1 MDFNMG
7 DHISPQSHYER
18 EREQQILIKVQALHN
33 QIGHKLFTLEV
44 VSSIHHQL
52 FNATSSNSTN
62 NEVLDRYMRSL
73 VRGTEHRLR
82 NELQIFNS
90 TGQVSSYF
98 VHNQQLDTFTADELS
113 EVVKERAIVS
123 RGSFAVTTVAKEEM
137 AFQLLSKFDMFRM
150 TGRFETWTQQNLRD
164 FRCSLRGEETAQ
176 EKMKRRI
183 EEG

>member
-1 MDFNMG
+1 MDFSMG
-7 DHISPQSHYER
+7 DYISPQSHYKH
-18 EREQQILIKVQALHN
+18 EREQKILAQVQALHN
-33 QIGHKLFTLEV
+33 QIGHNLFTFEV

-52 FNATSSNSTN
+52 FNATSSNNTN
-62 NEVLDRYMRSL
+62 NEILDKYMRSL

-113 EVVKERAIVS
+113 EIAKEWVVVS
-123 RGSFAVTTVAKEEM
+123 RGSFAVPTVAKEAM
-137 AFQLLSKFDMFRM
+137 AFQLLSRFDMFRM

-164 FRCSLRGEETAQ
+164 FGCSLRGEETAQ